1 MSNTIRS
8 SNKKMTVDIFI
19 PCFVDQIYPQ
29 TAFNMI
35 KVLEK
40 AGCTVNYNPN
50 QTCCGQPAF
59 NGGYWEQC
67 KDVGE
72 KFIRD
77 FPNDRYIVSPS
88 ASCVGMVKN
97 YYPELFHN
105 TVLHNEYKT
114 IQKNIFELS
123 DFLVNV
129 LKITDLGASFTGRAT
144 YHDSCSG
151 LREVGIRQEPRIL
164 LSHVKG
170 LELVEM
176 NDTDTCCGFGG
187 TFSVKY
193 EQIAVGM
200 AEQKIIHAD
209 ETKADYLIS
218 TDLSCLMHLDGY
230 MKKHGKKMKVM
241 HLADVLATT
250 L

>member
-1 MSNTIRS
+1 ML
-8 SNKKMTVDIFI
+8 VDIFI
-19 PCFVDQIYPQ
+19 PCFVDQIYPN
-29 TAFNMI
+29 AALNMI
-35 KVLEK
+35 KVLER

-59 NGGYWEQC
+59 NGGYWDQC
-67 KDVGE
+67 KEVGE
-72 KFIRD
+72 KFIKD

-105 TVLHNEYKT
+105 TVLHNEYKI

-129 LKITDLGASFTGRAT
+129 LNVTDIGAKLNGSAT

-151 LREVGIRQEPRIL
+151 LREIGLKQEPRLL
-164 LSHVKG
+164 LSKVKG
-170 LELVEM
+170 LEIREM
-176 NDTDTCCGFGG
+176 ADNEVCCGFGG

-193 EQIAVGM
+193 ESIAVGM
-200 AEQKIIHAD
+200 AEQKIMNA
-209 ETKADYLIS
+209 EATNADYIIS
-218 TDLSCLMHLDGY
+218 TDLSCLMHMEGY
-230 MKKHGKKMKVM
+230 LQKHGKKMKVM
-241 HLADVLATT
+241 HLADVLASGW
-250 L
+250 

>member
-1 MSNTIRS
+1 ML
-8 SNKKMTVDIFI
+8 VDIFI
-19 PCFVDQIYPQ
+19 PCFVDQIYPN
-29 TAFNMI
+29 AALNMI
-35 KVLEK
+35 KVLER

-59 NGGYWEQC
+59 NGGYWDQC
-67 KDVGE
+67 KEVGE
-72 KFIRD
+72 KFIKD

-105 TVLHNEYKT
+105 TVLHNEYKI

-129 LKITDLGASFTGRAT
+129 LNVTDIGAKLNGSAT

-151 LREVGIRQEPRIL
+151 LREIGLKQEPRLL
-164 LSHVKG
+164 LSKVKG
-170 LELVEM
+170 LEIREM
-176 NDTDTCCGFGG
+176 ADNETCCGFGG

-193 EQIAVGM
+193 ESIAVGM
-200 AEQKIIHAD
+200 AEQKIMNA
-209 ETKADYLIS
+209 EATNADYIIS
-218 TDLSCLMHLDGY
+218 TDLSCLMHMEGY
-230 MKKHGKKMKVM
+230 LQKHGKKMKVM
-241 HLADVLATT
+241 HLADVLASGW
-250 L
+250 